1 MHRTYTYD
9 HELLA
14 HAITKVR
21 LDIQPLLIHLRRR
34 QEQGHSDTT
43 VEELLQAGLHKVS
56 DPFSHIKNM
65 DRVLGHDIHHTN
77 KAHLARILGV
87 SRQSIY
93 NWTSCGYLILTPDGR
108 RVIIRSTLHLWHM
121 LYRSIGHIWAK

>member
-1 MHRTYTYD
+1 MHRTYSYD

-56 DPFSHIKNM
+56 DPVSHIKNM

-93 NWTSCGYLILTPDGR
+93 NWTSCGYLIPTPDGR
-108 RVIIRSTLHLWHM
+108 RVINRSTHHLWHM
-121 LYRSIGHIWAK
+121 LYRSIGHICAK

>member
-21 LDIQPLLIHLRRR
+21 LDIQPILIHLRRR

-56 DPFSHIKNM
+56 DPVSHIKNM

-93 NWTSCGYLILTPDGR
+93 NWTSCGSLILTSNGR

>member
-43 VEELLQAGLHKVS
+43 VEEL
-56 DPFSHIKNM
+56 
-65 DRVLGHDIHHTN
+65 VLGHDIHHTN

>member
-1 MHRTYTYD
+1 MHRTYFYD

-56 DPFSHIKNM
+56 DPVSHIKNM

-108 RVIIRSTLHLWHM
+108 RVIIRSTLHL
-121 LYRSIGHIWAK
+121 